1 MAGFSPDVLQSA
13 AHEREVT
20 LTTDGRKSGRAR
32 RVTIWLATDGRR
44 IFIRS
49 GQGMARHWP
58 QNLMARGEGGLRLG
72 TRDVKFKP
80 RHVTDAAEARAVS
93 ALYHK
98 KYGSSVKPSKPSE
111 PLTPGELASFEL
123 LPDSAGG

>member
-1 MAGFSPDVLQSA
+1 MAPFSPDVLQA
-13 AHEREVT
+13 AAREREVT
-20 LTTDGRKSGRAR
+20 LTTQGRASGKPR
-32 RVTIWLATDGRR
+32 RVTVWLATDGRR

-49 GQGMARHWP
+49 GQGLVRHWP

-72 TRDVKFKP
+72 KHEVKFKP

-93 ALYHK
+93 ELYQR
-98 KYGSSVKPSKPSE
+98 KYGSFVKPSKPSQ

-123 LPDSAGG
+123 LPA